1 MRIANGSY
9 YAGAGEYDLF
19 VQNGNNLMK
28 RKVRLGDSNFQY
40 VEVISGLQPDDQ
52 VVVSDMTN
60 YKNRS
65 KLKIK

>member
-1 MRIANGSY
+1 ML
-9 YAGAGEYDLF
+9 D
-19 VQNGNNLMK
+19 
-28 RKVRLGDSNFQY
+28 NFQY
-40 VEVISGLQPDDQ
+40 VEVISGLQPGDQ